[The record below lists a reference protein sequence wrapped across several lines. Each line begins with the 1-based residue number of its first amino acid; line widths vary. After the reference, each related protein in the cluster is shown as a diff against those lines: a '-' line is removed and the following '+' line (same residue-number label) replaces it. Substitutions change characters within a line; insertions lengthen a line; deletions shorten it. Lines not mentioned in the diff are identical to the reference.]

1 MVQQE
6 ICHNCRQK
14 HDCQEVYRRLGNSTC
29 PSVVTKT
36 IVAFLLPL
44 VVFIISLVV
53 FDEFF
58 STAEG
63 GNLLFS
69 QNGDPVNAQKLQT
82 AVGFLVALLV
92 TSVCVFITRVVNKK
106 LNST

>member
-6 ICHNCRQK
+6 FCHNCRQK
-14 HDCQEVYRRLGNSTC
+14 HDCREVYRRLDNSTC

-44 VVFIISLVV
+44 VVFIVSLFV
-53 FDEFF
+53 FDKIF
-58 STAEG
+58 SAAG

-92 TSVCVFITRVVNKK
+92 TSVCVFVTRAINKK